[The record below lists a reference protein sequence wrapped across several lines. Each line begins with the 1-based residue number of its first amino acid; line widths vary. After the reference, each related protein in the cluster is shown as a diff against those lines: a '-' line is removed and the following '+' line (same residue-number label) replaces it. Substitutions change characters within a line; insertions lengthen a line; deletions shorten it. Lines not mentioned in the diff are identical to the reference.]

1 MDDNMDTR
9 KKYKK
14 TPLEYEE
21 IIHDEGYT
29 FIWYVWDEGVYRK
42 KYVKGHGRYREYV
55 YSMETYERVKRGKYR
70 HKYIRKK
77 AVMPSMPKRTLKTR
91 LLKKKGRRGKKTK
104 TKEGAH
110 LKIAGGIP
118 SSSKKFSYLLT
129 CNQYLVSW

>member
-1 MDDNMDTR
+1 MDDNTNTR

-42 KYVKGHGRYREYV
+42 KYVKGRGRYREYV
-55 YSMETYERVKRGKYR
+55 YSMETYERVKQGKYR

-77 AVMPSMPKRTLKTR
+77 AVMPPMILWYSCFICTIF
-91 LLKKKGRRGKKTK
+91 LLWVFCRGNF
-104 TKEGAH
+104 
-110 LKIAGGIP
+110 L
-118 SSSKKFSYLLT
+118 SSFASFF
-129 CNQYLVSW
+129 Q